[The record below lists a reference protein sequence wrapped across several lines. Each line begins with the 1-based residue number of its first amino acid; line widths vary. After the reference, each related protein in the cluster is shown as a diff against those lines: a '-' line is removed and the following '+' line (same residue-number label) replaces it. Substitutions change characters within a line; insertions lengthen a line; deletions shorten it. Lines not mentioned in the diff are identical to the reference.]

1 MKQYRVRFRSF
12 DIIWIRAEGFFRKEI
27 CVMEVPREY
36 FVFTLQGYELVK
48 IPVNDVKQITLQPIL
63 LEEKELYHVD

>member
-1 MKQYRVRFRSF
+1 MKQYCVRFKSF

-27 CVMEVPREY
+27 CVMDRPREY

-48 IPVNDVKQITLQPIL
+48 IPVNDVNQITLQPLL
-63 LEEKELYHVD
+63 LEEREVYHG